1 MAVRYIDISS
11 EFRNRN
17 MYPNP
22 SDFVIPISF
31 EQNPVTNP
39 YYAQDPII
47 NAVPFTISTLSANTV
62 AATTIF
68 LNASSSTIDNF
79 YVDDI
84 VQIGNVYRRILAYNS
99 TTFAATIESPGFLAL
114 PAAGTTYY
122 LRKALPFLTGTI
134 GAAPTTN
141 TVNLNGSGNASST
154 DNYYTG
160 KYIYFLPGG
169 TAAGQLGFITSYNG
183 TTKIAT
189 LAKGLASIPTAGDD
203 FEIDEFTRDN
213 LTPLLYSGSQGF
225 NQAICYTMDL
235 LYITIPNILTLSGYG
250 GTLDKYPFLYLHLYN
265 EGAVMRSDGVL
276 YSNNIAAKGA
286 TFKIPL
292 GLNLRQETFFCLKDA
307 KSIQTIKFKPD
318 LPIRFKLTLPS
329 GEPVRFATAD
339 DFSPFEPNPLIQ
351 ISATFA
357 IRRMDG
363 N

>member
-11 EFRNRN
+11 EYRNRN

-22 SDFVIPISF
+22 SDFVVPVSF

-47 NAVPFTISTLSANTV
+47 NAVPFVISTLSANTV
-62 AATTIF
+62 SANIVF
-68 LNASSSTIDNF
+68 LNTSSSAIDNF
-79 YVDDI
+79 YIDDVI
-84 VQIGNVYRRILAYNS
+84 QIGTVYRRITAYNG
-99 TTFAATIESPGFLAL
+99 TTFAATVDSTGFPAL

-122 LRKALPFLTGTI
+122 LRKAVPLISGTV
-134 GAAPTTN
+134 GAAPTT
-141 TVNLNGSGNASST
+141 TTINLNGSGNVSSVT
-154 DNYYTG
+154 EYYTG

-169 TAAGQLGFITSYNG
+169 SAAGQLGFITSYNG
-183 TTKIAT
+183 TTKVAT
-189 LAKGLASIPTAGDD
+189 LSKPLSSAPTAGDS
-203 FEIDEFTRDN
+203 FEIDEITRDN

-225 NQAICYTMDL
+225 NQSICYTMDL

-250 GTLDKYPFLYLHLYN
+250 GTLDKYPFLYLHMYN

-307 KSIQTIKFKPD
+307 KCIQTVKFKPD
-318 LPIRFKLTLPS
+318 LPIRFKLTLPN
-329 GEPVRFATAD
+329 GETVKFSTAD
-339 DFSPFEPNPLIQ
+339 NFSPYEPNPLVQ

-363 N
+363 V